1 VDIEDIGEYYFPV
14 PSIDSLLQRDLIMGE
29 YGCEREEIPED
40 ASDPYRIG
48 VDERDTFN
56 DGDMDDVYS
65 LDNRLSSDDD

>member
-1 VDIEDIGEYYFPV
+1 MDIEDIGEYYFPV

-29 YGCEREEIPED
+29 YGYEREEIPED